1 MATWRII
8 TPEIAMQRIDQT
20 DTTQNLPLGTIVQ
33 ARDTSSGAYGT
44 GEFMYAKGVASTV
57 VGSWVL
63 LNHDGTTT
71 LVAAGGVG
79 QIGVAMSANV
89 ANQYGWYQINGKA
102 DVKTVTASGTLA
114 TDLYIGS
121 TAGEAKG
128 TTQAGDR
135 IWNVKLSSTATT
147 TLGTAVA
154 QIQRP
159 FTNAG
164 KNSSV

>member
-1 MATWRII
+1 MATWIHMAQFAGLQAI
-8 TPEIAMQRIDQT
+8 TDT
-20 DTTQNLPLGTIVQ
+20 STTQNHPLGQIVQ
-33 ARDTSSGAYGT
+33 ARDISTGAYGV
-44 GEFMYAKGVASTV
+44 GEFVYAKGVANTV
-57 VGSWVL
+57 AGSWAT

-71 LVAAGGVG
+71 LCAAGAVG
-79 QIGVAMSANV
+79 PVGVAMSANV

-102 DVKTVTASGTLA
+102 DVKTVTASGTLG

-159 FTNAG
+159 FSNAG
-164 KNSSV
+164 KNASA